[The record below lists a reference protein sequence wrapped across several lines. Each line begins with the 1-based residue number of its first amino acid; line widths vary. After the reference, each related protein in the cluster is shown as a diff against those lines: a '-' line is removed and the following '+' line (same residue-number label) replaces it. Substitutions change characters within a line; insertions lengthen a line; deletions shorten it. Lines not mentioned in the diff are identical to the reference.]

1 MTITCLWCWV
11 NAHQC
16 RHDQWV
22 QLGAND
28 RASVDA
34 VWSHLFHCFQH
45 GWFLTW
51 PNFRLDCRH
60 NDQEASHFT
69 QHGPGLK
76 ETTEMVLESINIL
89 QTVEIAKAALFG
101 SCACNMSFWIQ
112 NPKLHLKG
120 EEKEWGMKRQ
130 NEKKTKRG
138 GKINERR
145 SSHLRTFPKSAE
157 KQGHSASNSCPYAK
171 KNLRSA
177 FFGGKRSNARSTWTE
192 GEKRH
197 YHIPFWLMGI
207 RDPCRGLQQLKKKG
221 GYVVHIKSLLTCLY
235 EVVFFCH
242 RFLCLPLLQRLPFF
256 HFFLHPETS
265 KTILKQLLM
274 FWR

>member
-45 GWFLTW
+45 GWSLTW
-51 PNFRLDCRH
+51 AQLPTRLPPQRPKGKPLYSAWPGFER
-60 NDQEASHFT
+60 NDWDGAW
-69 QHGPGLK
+69 K
-76 ETTEMVLESINIL
+76 YIL

-112 NPKLHLKG
+112 NPKPHLTSSYRG
-120 EEKEWGMKRQ
+120 GREGMKRQ
-130 NEKKTKRG
+130 NQKKNKKGRE
-138 GKINERR
+138 INKRR

-157 KQGHSASNSCPYAK
+157 KQGHSVIQHLTAAHMQK
-171 KNLRSA
+171 KSSVGLLWRQAIQCKKHLNWRGKTTLPDPILIWGSGIPVEAYNL
-177 FFGGKRSNARSTWTE
+177 
-192 GEKRH
+192 
-197 YHIPFWLMGI
+197 
-207 RDPCRGLQQLKKKG
+207 
-221 GYVVHIKSLLTCLY
+221 
-235 EVVFFCH
+235 
-242 RFLCLPLLQRLPFF
+242 
-256 HFFLHPETS
+256 
-265 KTILKQLLM
+265 
-274 FWR
+274 